1 MKIIREQAKGQSA
14 ADLLDLLK
22 NPKPLLTRVGQ
33 MMVDATV
40 GRIVAVKEDPQGNP
54 WAPWA
59 PSTARARERAGTAS
73 RGLLYNTGALAS
85 SIYFTINDKSV
96 SVSSSAPYA
105 EYLQNGTPKM
115 PARPFL
121 GIGEGEQDAIH
132 TYMQNAFRGRKP

>member
-1 MKIIREQAKGQSA
+1 MKVTREQAQGQSA
-14 ADLLDLLK
+14 ADLLALLK

-33 MMVDATV
+33 MMVDTTV

-59 PSTARARERAGTAS
+59 ASTRRARERAGTAS
-73 RGLLYNTGALAS
+73 RGLLYNTGTLAS
-85 SIYFTINDKSV
+85 SIYFAINGNSV
-96 SVSSSAPYA
+96 VVSSTAPYA
-105 EYLQNGTPKM
+105 QYLQDGTPKM

-132 TYMQNAFRGRKP
+132 TYMQNAFRGKPS